1 MKKKMQLL
9 VILIVILIIIAGIL
23 LFLNFKKRTTIFSSE
38 KNSRLT
44 AIEQINQN
52 VTNSYSPNTVEIY
65 NNESNSKNSN
75 LIFDRSPE
83 NVQIKVIDDT
93 ISENGITIVI
103 TDNNKTPYNWGENY
117 KIEQKNNDIWEEIK
131 PNKNVIVNSVNYNVD
146 ENNQITYRIN
156 WNEYYGTLEK
166 GIYRIVKSV
175 SDNDTNINIYSDE
188 FEIQ

>member
-1 MKKKMQLL
+1 MQPP
-9 VILIVILIIIAGIL
+9 IIQTCQVARRWIMGYWRS
-23 LFLNFKKRTTIFSSE
+23 RTATQAEFHHE
-38 KNSRLT
+38 
-44 AIEQINQN
+44 
-52 VTNSYSPNTVEIY
+52 SYSGGFRVW
-65 NNESNSKNSN
+65 
-75 LIFDRSPE
+75 IFDRSPE

>member
-93 ISENGITIVI
+93 ISGNGITIVI

>member
-1 MKKKMQLL
+1 MKKKQLL
-9 VILIVILIIIAGIL
+9 VILIVTLIIIAGIL

-38 KNSRLT
+38 KNSTLT
-44 AIEQINQN
+44 AREQINQN
-52 VTNSYSPNTVEIY
+52 VTNSYSPNTVEID
-65 NNESNSKNSN
+65 NNESNSKKSN

-83 NVQIKVIDDT
+83 NVQIKVINDT
-93 ISENGITIVI
+93 ISENGVTIVI

-131 PNKNVIVNSVNYNVD
+131 PNKKVIVHSVAYNVD
-146 ENNQITYRIN
+146 ENNQITCRIN

-166 GIYRIVKSV
+166 GIYRIVKAV
-175 SDNDTNINIYSDE
+175 GDTDTNIYSDE